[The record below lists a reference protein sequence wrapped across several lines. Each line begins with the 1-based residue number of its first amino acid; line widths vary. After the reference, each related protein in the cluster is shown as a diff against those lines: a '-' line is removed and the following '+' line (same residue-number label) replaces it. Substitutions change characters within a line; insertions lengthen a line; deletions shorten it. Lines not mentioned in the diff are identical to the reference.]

1 MFQGSGVYAVNGTV
15 PDYISHLFN
24 NGTEELQG
32 KSCQLPV
39 IVPQEGS
46 SGHQMLSESCE
57 AFVERFVRSN
67 RTFTRCGNG
76 VHRLITVQILLHKTS
91 FDPKVL

>member
-1 MFQGSGVYAVNGTV
+1 MFQGSEVYAVNGTL
-15 PDYISHLFN
+15 PDYVSQLFN

-39 IVPQEGS
+39 IVPQEGNTVS
-46 SGHQMLSESCE
+46 QSCE
-57 AFVERFVRSN
+57 AFVEGFVSSN

-76 VHRLITVQILLHKTS
+76 KTINNDDLIEGKK
-91 FDPKVL
+91 DRP